1 MQNGPGAIY
10 LHQNYNDDLVMAK
23 EKKTEDLLNEKLDKL
38 IKAKKEES
46 SALKKIFNSIEES
59 KKDKSKT

>member
-1 MQNGPGAIY
+1 
-10 LHQNYNDDLVMAK
+10 MAK